1 MINRDGL
8 KIHNNAKA
16 VFEELMRGTGCV
28 IGSNCSLFLENSNQD
43 EKTIVVSQVP
53 ADGKPAAKETFA
65 SNQFKLAWE
74 LYQSWSNT

>member
-28 IGSNCSLFLENSNQD
+28 IGAKCSMFLENSNQN

-53 ADGKPAAKETFA
+53 DEGQPCIKETFA
-65 SNQFKLAWE
+65 ANQFKNAWE
-74 LYQSWSNT
+74 VYQKWANA

>member
-8 KIHNNAKA
+8 VIHNNAKA

-28 IGSNCSLFLENSNQD
+28 IGSNCSMFLENSNQD

-53 ADGKPAAKETFA
+53 AEGKPSAKETFA
-65 SNQFKLAWE
+65 SSQFKPAWE
-74 LYQSWSNT
+74 LYQRWSNA

>member
-28 IGSNCSLFLENSNQD
+28 IGTNCSMFLENSSQD

-53 ADGKPAAKETFA
+53 ADSKPSAKEIFA
-65 SNQFKLAWE
+65 SNQFKGAWE
-74 LYQSWSNT
+74 LYQRWSNA